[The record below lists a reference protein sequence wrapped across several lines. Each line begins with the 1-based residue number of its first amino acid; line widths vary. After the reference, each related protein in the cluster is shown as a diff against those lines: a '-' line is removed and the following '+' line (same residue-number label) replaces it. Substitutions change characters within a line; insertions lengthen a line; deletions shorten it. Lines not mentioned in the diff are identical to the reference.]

1 MPAMSFPSCLTS
13 ALQRAGLCAALVL
26 LGGCAATDR
35 QVVEVTSPPA
45 PRFGS
50 GPIAAYDAYARAMFL
65 PATGAEM
72 ETLITTVDRP
82 SVESQLLIGEKR
94 PAAAVQST
102 LE

>member
-1 MPAMSFPSCLTS
+1 
-13 ALQRAGLCAALVL
+13 
-26 LGGCAATDR
+26 
-35 QVVEVTSPPA
+35 
-45 PRFGS
+45 
-50 GPIAAYDAYARAMFL
+50 MFL
-65 PATGAEM
+65 PATGAET